1 MIDMVN
7 DKRDI
12 EYEKTKIKT
21 TKLKRDLG
29 ELKEKLKK
37 AVADEK
43 EANIFYK
50 ELINLAQRA
59 EQRGT
64 ADKLK
69 AILSQEQS
77 HAEMDWRL
85 LKDTEE
91 AERVVSEA
99 DRLMKTKRFT

>member
-1 MIDMVN
+1 MVN

-43 EANIFYK
+43 EANTFYK

-77 HAEMDWRL
+77 HAEIDWRL

-99 DRLMKTKRFT
+99 ERLMKTKRFT

>member
-1 MIDMVN
+1 MVN

-29 ELKEKLKK
+29 ELKEKLKM

-43 EANIFYK
+43 EANTFYK

-77 HAEMDWRL
+77 HAETVWRL

-99 DRLMKTKRFT
+99 ERLMKTKRFT

>member
-1 MIDMVN
+1 MVN

-29 ELKEKLKK
+29 ELKEKLKM

-43 EANIFYK
+43 EANTFYK

-77 HAEMDWRL
+77 HAEIDWRL

-99 DRLMKTKRFT
+99 ERLMKTKRFT

>member
-1 MIDMVN
+1 M
-7 DKRDI
+7 KSEKYDI
-12 EYEKTKIKT
+12 EYEKMKIKT

-29 ELKEKLKK
+29 ELKEKLRK
-37 AVADEK
+37 AIADEK

-50 ELINLAQRA
+50 ETINLAMRA
-59 EQRGT
+59 EQPRT

-69 AILSQEQS
+69 SILSQEQS
-77 HAEMDWRL
+77 HSETTRRL

-99 DRLMKTKRFT
+99 DRLMKARKFT

>member
-1 MIDMVN
+1 MVN

-43 EANIFYK
+43 EANTFYK
-50 ELINLAQRA
+50 DLINFAQRA

-77 HAEMDWRL
+77 HAETVWRM

-99 DRLMKTKRFT
+99 ERLMKTKRFT